1 MVIFLPYV
9 KYFGNKIGIHLNNT
23 PIVIE
28 QINYA
33 RRVVNVYIVYD
44 LDNWSK
50 NLLRD
55 LTLKICLFGATKW
68 K

>member
-23 PIVIE
+23 LLVIE

-33 RRVVNVYIVYD
+33 KRVVDVYIVYD
-44 LDNWSK
+44 FDNRSK
-50 NLLRD
+50 DLLRNF
-55 LTLKICLFGATKW
+55 TLKNCFFGATKW
-68 K
+68 Q

>member
-23 PIVIE
+23 LLVIE

-33 RRVVNVYIVYD
+33 KRVVNVYIVYD
-44 LDNWSK
+44 FDNWSK
-50 NLLRD
+50 NLLRNF
-55 LTLKICLFGATKW
+55 TLKNCFFGVTKW
-68 K
+68 Q

>member
-23 PIVIE
+23 LLVIE

-33 RRVVNVYIVYD
+33 KRVVDVYIVYD
-44 LDNWSK
+44 FDN
-50 NLLRD
+50 
-55 LTLKICLFGATKW
+55 
-68 K
+68 